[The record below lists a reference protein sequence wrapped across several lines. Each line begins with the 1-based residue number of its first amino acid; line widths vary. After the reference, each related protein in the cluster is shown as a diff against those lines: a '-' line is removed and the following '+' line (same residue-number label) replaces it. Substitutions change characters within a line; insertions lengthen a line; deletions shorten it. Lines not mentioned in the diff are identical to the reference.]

1 MLYVT
6 IVLKMGENKNIA
18 LQIFYSL
25 PNVISYYF
33 KDIERDKI
41 LVTSTTTTKQCKYII
56 SKINKVRIRQDG
68 RNIKNKVK
76 GIFNKQ
82 QNGKGYI
89 KPY

>member
-33 KDIERDKI
+33 KDTERDKI

-76 GIFNKQ
+76 GMLNNKME
-82 QNGKGYI
+82 KVT
-89 KPY
+89 